1 MLVAVLLL
9 TGFCSCEKMILDSF
23 VRCAEDL
30 RLITVMV
37 SQHGKLLQKYNW
49 DDDCRRNIYSASKSF
64 TSAAVGI
71 AQREGLLS
79 IDEKLTELPVSPLLC
94 ILSTQYTKGKVPKR
108 YFLAVV
114 RSGTLVKRHGHYI
127 RVRS

>member
-1 MLVAVLLL
+1 
-9 TGFCSCEKMILDSF
+9 MILDSF

-79 IDEKLTELPVSPLLC
+79 IDEKLTEAFAEDLPDEVPENLQMATVRDLLTMQ
-94 ILSTQYTKGKVPKR
+94 LGQREPALMGGA
-108 YFLAVV
+108 L
-114 RSGTLVKRHGHYI
+114 
-127 RVRS
+127 